1 MGKQNYFDTM
11 NIFDSGV
18 ILSERDIDI
27 IIESPVKSKYFLVA
41 HIVNENIIDGSSKEY
56 IESENDKKSVETTY
70 EKTYLL
76 TIDFQI
82 YDLDQK
88 KQVWSNVIYNRA
100 DRTES
105 RTTRT
110 GCFESCVDNLI
121 DNIIMGSPAEISR
134 EEVFAKMIEKFV
146 ENLAESKRG

>member
-1 MGKQNYFDTM
+1 L
-11 NIFDSGV
+11 I
-18 ILSERDIDI
+18 R
-27 IIESPVKSKYFLVA
+27 ESPIDSKYFLVA
-41 HIVNENIIDGSSKEY
+41 HIVNENIIDDSSREY
-56 IESENDKKSVETTY
+56 IENENNKNKSVETTY

-76 TIDFQI
+76 TINFQI

-88 KQVWSNVIYNRA
+88 KQVWSNVIYNQANRS
-100 DRTES
+100 ES

-110 GCFESCVDNLI
+110 GCFESCVDTII

-146 ENLAESKRG
+146 ENLAESREG